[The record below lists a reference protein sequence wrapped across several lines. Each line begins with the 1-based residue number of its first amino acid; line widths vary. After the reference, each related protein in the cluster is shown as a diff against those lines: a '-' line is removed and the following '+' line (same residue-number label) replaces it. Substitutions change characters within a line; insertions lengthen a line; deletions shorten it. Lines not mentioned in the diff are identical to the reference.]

1 MKTPTGERI
10 YSSHLILTSALD
22 AGEWSESRP
31 GRDLPPGKDA
41 ANMLRIQNWKAA
53 ARDKEK
59 WRKKVWEAMARK
71 WAEVL
76 VHPAPKCITMEK

>member
-1 MKTPTGERI
+1 
-10 YSSHLILTSALD
+10 
-22 AGEWSESRP
+22 
-31 GRDLPPGKDA
+31 
-41 ANMLRIQNWKAA
+41 MLRIQNWKAA

-59 WRKKVWEAMARK
+59 WRKKVGEAMARK